1 MKSGFAVTVGRP
13 SCGKSTLI
21 NTLCGHKVSIVSSV
35 PQTTRRPVRGI
46 ANREEGQIVFSDM
59 PGFHLSGKEFNRA
72 LNETTAAALRGRPD
86 AVLYVLD
93 ATRLPGAEE
102 EALAQLLAQAGV
114 FPVFALNKIDA
125 ADDETVPA
133 ETYRSF
139 LSRFWTD
146 AEVLPVSALRGE
158 GTQRLFASL
167 FARLEE
173 GPPLYPEDYY
183 TDQPPDFRIAE
194 IIREKAMNRLSE
206 ELPHSI
212 YVEVADWEMPSDNEL
227 WIRAFICVEKESQK
241 GMVVG
246 KDGVKIGAI
255 RKAAKRELKSVF
267 PQNIRLD
274 LRVKVSKNWRKNGY
288 QIKSVLGLNKDS

>member
-72 LNETTAAALRGRPD
+72 LNETTAAALRGRP
-86 AVLYVLD
+86 
-93 ATRLPGAEE
+93 E
-102 EALAQLLAQAGV
+102 V

-125 ADDETVPA
+125 VDDAAVSIEA
-133 ETYRSF
+133 YQRF

-183 TDQPPDFRIAE
+183 TDQPPEFRIAE

-206 ELPHSI
+206 ELPYSI

>member
-46 ANREEGQIVFSDM
+46 ANREEGQIVFSDT
-59 PGFHLSGKEFNRA
+59 PGFHLSEKEFNRA
-72 LNETTAAALRGRPD
+72 LNETTAAALRDDPD

-93 ATRLPGAEE
+93 ATRMP
-102 EALAQLLAQAGV
+102 V

-125 ADDETVPA
+125 VDDAAVSIEA
-133 ETYRSF
+133 YQRF

-146 AEVLPVSALRGE
+146 AEIIPVSALRGE
-158 GTQRLFASL
+158 GVNRLFDCL

-173 GPPLYPEDYY
+173 GAPLYPEDYY
-183 TDQPPDFRIAE
+183 TDQPPEFRIAE

-212 YVEVADWEMPSDNEL
+212 YVEVADWEMPNENEL

-246 KDGVKIGAI
+246 KDGVKIGSI

-288 QIKSVLGLNKDS
+288 QIKSVLGLH

>member
-46 ANREEGQIVFSDM
+46 ANREEGQIVFSDT
-59 PGFHLSGKEFNRA
+59 PGFHLSEKEFNRA
-72 LNETTAAALRGRPD
+72 LNETTAAALRDDPD

-93 ATRLPGAEE
+93 ATRMPGDEE
-102 EALAQLLAQAGV
+102 EALAELLSQAGV

-125 ADDETVPA
+125 
-133 ETYRSF
+133 
-139 LSRFWTD
+139 WTD
-146 AEVLPVSALRGE
+146 AEIIPVSALRGE
-158 GTQRLFASL
+158 GVNRLFDCL

-173 GPPLYPEDYY
+173 GAPLYPEDYY
-183 TDQPPDFRIAE
+183 TDQPPEFRIAE

-212 YVEVADWEMPSDNEL
+212 YVEVADWEMPNENEL

-246 KDGVKIGAI
+246 KDGVKIGSI

-288 QIKSVLGLNKDS
+288 QIKSVLGLH

>member
-86 AVLYVLD
+86 AVL
-93 ATRLPGAEE
+93 
-102 EALAQLLAQAGV
+102 V

-125 ADDETVPA
+125 VDDAAVSIEA
-133 ETYRSF
+133 YQRF

-183 TDQPPDFRIAE
+183 TDQPPEFRIAE

>member
-46 ANREEGQIVFSDM
+46 ANREEGQIVFSDT
-59 PGFHLSGKEFNRA
+59 PGFHLSEKEFNRA
-72 LNETTAAALRGRPD
+72 LNETTAAALRDDPD

-93 ATRLPGAEE
+93 ATRMPGDEE
-102 EALAQLLAQAGV
+102 EALA

-125 ADDETVPA
+125 VDDAAVSIEA
-133 ETYRSF
+133 YQRF

-146 AEVLPVSALRGE
+146 AEIIPVSALRGE
-158 GTQRLFASL
+158 GVNRLFDCL
-167 FARLEE
+167 FAKLEE
-173 GPPLYPEDYY
+173 GAPLYPEDYY
-183 TDQPPDFRIAE
+183 TDQPPEFRIAE

-212 YVEVADWEMPSDNEL
+212 YVEVADWEMPNENEL

-246 KDGVKIGAI
+246 KDGVKIGSI

-288 QIKSVLGLNKDS
+288 QIKSVLGLH

>member
-35 PQTTRRPVRGI
+35 PQTTRRSVRGI
-46 ANREEGQIVFSDM
+46 ANREEGQIVFSDT
-59 PGFHLSGKEFNRA
+59 PGFHLSEKEFNRA
-72 LNETTAAALRGRPD
+72 LNETTAAALRDDPD

-93 ATRLPGAEE
+93 ATRMPGDEE
-102 EALAQLLAQAGV
+102 EALAELLSQAGV

-125 ADDETVPA
+125 VDDAAVSIEA
-133 ETYRSF
+133 YQRF

-146 AEVLPVSALRGE
+146 AEIIPVSALRGE
-158 GTQRLFASL
+158 GVNRLFDCL

-173 GPPLYPEDYY
+173 GAPLYPEDYY
-183 TDQPPDFRIAE
+183 TDQPPEFRIAE

-212 YVEVADWEMPSDNEL
+212 YVEVADWEMPNENEL

-246 KDGVKIGAI
+246 KDGVKIGSI

-288 QIKSVLGLNKDS
+288 QIKSVLGLH

>member
-72 LNETTAAALRGRPD
+72 LND
-86 AVLYVLD
+86 LD
-93 ATRLPGAEE
+93 ATRMPGDEE
-102 EALAQLLAQAGV
+102 EALAELLSQAGV

-125 ADDETVPA
+125 VDDAAVSIEA
-133 ETYRSF
+133 YQRF

>member
-59 PGFHLSGKEFNRA
+59 PGFHLSEKEFNRA
-72 LNETTAAALRGRPD
+72 LNETTAAALRDDPD

-93 ATRLPGAEE
+93 ATRMPGDEE
-102 EALAQLLAQAGV
+102 EALAELLSQAGV

-125 ADDETVPA
+125 VDDAAVSIEA
-133 ETYRSF
+133 YQRF

-183 TDQPPDFRIAE
+183 TDQPPEFRIAE

>member
-46 ANREEGQIVFSDM
+46 ANREEGQIVFSDT
-59 PGFHLSGKEFNRA
+59 PGFHLSEKEFNRA
-72 LNETTAAALRGRPD
+72 LNETTAAALRDDPD

-93 ATRLPGAEE
+93 ATRMPGDEE
-102 EALAQLLAQAGV
+102 EALAELLSQAGV
-114 FPVFALNKIDA
+114 FPVFALNA
-125 ADDETVPA
+125 
-133 ETYRSF
+133 YQLF

-146 AEVLPVSALRGE
+146 AEIIPVSALRGE
-158 GTQRLFASL
+158 GVNRLFDCL

-173 GPPLYPEDYY
+173 GSPLYPEDYY
-183 TDQPPDFRIAE
+183 TDQPPEFRIAE

-212 YVEVADWEMPSDNEL
+212 YVEVADWEMPNENEL

-246 KDGVKIGAI
+246 KDGVKIGSI

-288 QIKSVLGLNKDS
+288 QIKSVLGLH

>member
-59 PGFHLSGKEFNRA
+59 PGFHLSGKEFNRV

-114 FPVFALNKIDA
+114 VPVFALNKIGA
-125 ADDETVPA
+125 ADDGAVPA
-133 ETYRSF
+133 ETYRRF
-139 LSRFWTD
+139 LSRFWAD

-158 GTQRLFASL
+158 GMQRLFASL

>member
-93 ATRLPGAEE
+93 ATRMPGDEE
-102 EALAQLLAQAGV
+102 EALAELLSQAGV

-125 ADDETVPA
+125 VDDAAVSIEA
-133 ETYRSF
+133 YQRF
-139 LSRFWTD
+139 LSRFWAD

-158 GTQRLFASL
+158 GMQRLFASL

>member
-46 ANREEGQIVFSDM
+46 ANREEGQIVFSDT
-59 PGFHLSGKEFNRA
+59 PGFHLSEKEFNRA
-72 LNETTAAALRGRPD
+72 LNETTAAALRDDPD

-93 ATRLPGAEE
+93 ATRMPGDEE
-102 EALAQLLAQAGV
+102 EALAV

-125 ADDETVPA
+125 VDDAAVSIEA
-133 ETYRSF
+133 YQRF

-146 AEVLPVSALRGE
+146 AEIIPVSALRGE
-158 GTQRLFASL
+158 GVNRLFDCL

-173 GPPLYPEDYY
+173 GAPLYPEDYY
-183 TDQPPDFRIAE
+183 TDQPPEFRIAE

-212 YVEVADWEMPSDNEL
+212 YVEVADWEMPNENEL

-246 KDGVKIGAI
+246 KDGVKIGSI

-288 QIKSVLGLNKDS
+288 QIKSVLGLH

>member
-46 ANREEGQIVFSDM
+46 ANREEGQIVFSDT
-59 PGFHLSGKEFNRA
+59 PGFHLSEKEFNRA
-72 LNETTAAALRGRPD
+72 LNETTAAALRDDPD
-86 AVLYVLD
+86 AVLYV
-93 ATRLPGAEE
+93 
-102 EALAQLLAQAGV
+102 AGV
-114 FPVFALNKIDA
+114 VPVFALNKIDA

-133 ETYRSF
+133 ETYRRF
-139 LSRFWTD
+139 LSRFWPD
-146 AEVLPVSALRGE
+146 AEIIPVSALRGE
-158 GTQRLFASL
+158 GVNRLFDCL

-173 GPPLYPEDYY
+173 GAPLYPEDYY
-183 TDQPPDFRIAE
+183 TDQPPEFRIAE

-212 YVEVADWEMPSDNEL
+212 YVEVADWEMPNENEL

-246 KDGVKIGAI
+246 KDGVKIGSI

-288 QIKSVLGLNKDS
+288 QIKSVLGLH

>member
-93 ATRLPGAEE
+93 ATRMPGDEE
-102 EALAQLLAQAGV
+102 EALAELLSV

-125 ADDETVPA
+125 VDDAAVSIEA
-133 ETYRSF
+133 YQRF

-146 AEVLPVSALRGE
+146 AEIIPVSALRGE
-158 GTQRLFASL
+158 GVNRLFDCL

>member
-93 ATRLPGAEE
+93 ATRMPGDEE
-102 EALAQLLAQAGV
+102 EALAELLSQAGV

-125 ADDETVPA
+125 VDDAAVSIEA
-133 ETYRSF
+133 YQRF

-146 AEVLPVSALRGE
+146 AEIIPVSALRGE
-158 GTQRLFASL
+158 GV
-167 FARLEE
+167 
-173 GPPLYPEDYY
+173 
-183 TDQPPDFRIAE
+183 
-194 IIREKAMNRLSE
+194 NRSSALS
-206 ELPHSI
+206 
-212 YVEVADWEMPSDNEL
+212 
-227 WIRAFICVEKESQK
+227 
-241 GMVVG
+241 
-246 KDGVKIGAI
+246 
-255 RKAAKRELKSVF
+255 
-267 PQNIRLD
+267 
-274 LRVKVSKNWRKNGY
+274 
-288 QIKSVLGLNKDS
+288 

>member
-93 ATRLPGAEE
+93 ATRMPGDEE
-102 EALAQLLAQAGV
+102 EALAELLSQAGV

-133 ETYRSF
+133 ETYRRF
-139 LSRFWTD
+139 LSRFWAD

-158 GTQRLFASL
+158 GMQRLFASL

-183 TDQPPDFRIAE
+183 TDQPPEFRIAE

>member
-72 LNETTAAALRGRPD
+72 LNETTAAALRDDPD

-93 ATRLPGAEE
+93 ATRMPGDEE
-102 EALAQLLAQAGV
+102 EALAELLSQAGV

-125 ADDETVPA
+125 VDDAAVSIEA
-133 ETYRSF
+133 YQRF